1 MTKKTSSK
9 KPAAAKAPKS
19 KPAPAPAPAPVPEV
33 TRAAAPA
40 PAPPVAATTSSHA
53 PLIAWAESCLR
64 RAAGE
69 TPPAAARPTDGP
81 VIAVGR
87 IFGLTEIEVAAL
99 QLVHAVERSL
109 GLMARA
115 RALAGGAARGLT
127 VEVLRAAIGPAIDAA
142 LAPGQT
148 LRRHALLVLD
158 DAGAVS
164 ATSEVRLGAG
174 LGARLDGRTVRGELG
189 PAVMRV
195 AASEGAALP
204 STEPR
209 AQAIAFELAREEND
223 VNRLVTVAGCGRR
236 EGAQLAGALIAR
248 LQRGVV
254 LVDGEA
260 LAGAGRPWETLQ
272 AARRDADLDGDILV
286 VVEAQAAGAAWRAAC
301 SPPPTLAPRPI
312 LCVLAE
318 SGPGRE
324 ALLLEGLR
332 LKAMT
337 LGPVATATA
346 AAATTPAAA
355 ATAEKK
361 PDDGFDEIRQMAVR
375 DAERALGIIRPT
387 PAPRPSVPG
396 TISTS
401 RPLPPVT
408 VLPPTPPQPEPAP
421 VVATPPPTPAPTPAP
436 APVAA
441 TPPPATPT
449 PAAPPPAPAIAA
461 PKGKM
466 SAKARAMLASVT
478 ADDHA
483 DVLAH
488 LAKMRARDEAAA
500 AAPPADGAEA
510 APAPAPEAPAATTP
524 ATAPA
529 TATPSA
535 PPPVPGGLTAAEIA
549 AAEAQPYLEVAAD
562 APVAV
567 LARVAQTSP
576 NPKQRV
582 EILQS
587 LHRVRDPAAMA
598 AMRANAQ
605 SAHPDVRAVAET
617 GMQLLFG
624 PAWNTS
630 RPVPKPV
637 QPPRTD
643 DGKDRGPPGGW

>member
-1 MTKKTSSK
+1 MTTKKTSSK
-9 KPAAAKAPKS
+9 KTAPKAAKRAPAAVAPS
-19 KPAPAPAPAPVPEV
+19 VAPSPSPSPSPSVSVTTAPSA
-33 TRAAAPA
+33 
-40 PAPPVAATTSSHA
+40 
-53 PLIAWAESCLR
+53 LIRWAEACLR
-64 RAAGE
+64 RAGGE
-69 TPPAAARPTDGP
+69 EVAPAARPTDGP

-87 IFGLTEIEVAAL
+87 VFGLTEIEVAAL

-115 RALAGGAARGLT
+115 RALAGPTARGIT

-158 DAGAVS
+158 DAAAVS

-174 LGARLDGRTVRGELG
+174 LGARLDGRAVRGELG

-195 AASEGAALP
+195 AASEGGALP
-204 STEPR
+204 PAEPR
-209 AQAIAFELAREEND
+209 AQAIAFELAREDND

-236 EGAQLAGALIAR
+236 EAAQLAGALIAR
-248 LQRGVV
+248 FQRGVV

-260 LAGAGRPWETLQ
+260 LAAAGRAWETLL

-286 VVEAQAAGAAWRAAC
+286 VVEAQATGAVWRAAC
-301 SPPPTLAPRPI
+301 APPPTLAPRPI
-312 LCVLAE
+312 LCVLADAL
-318 SGPGRE
+318 SGRE

-337 LGPVATATA
+337 LAPVATA
-346 AAATTPAAA
+346 PAASAGAPASVA
-355 ATAEKK
+355 APAPAPEKK

-387 PAPRPSVPG
+387 PAPRPTVPG
-396 TISTS
+396 TVSS

-408 VLPPTPPQPEPAP
+408 VVPPTPPTTPAAPPVAQPAP
-421 VVATPPPTPAPTPAP
+421 VAAAPPAPAPEPTSTPAP
-436 APVAA
+436 APA
-441 TPPPATPT
+441 TPATATPT
-449 PAAPPPAPAIAA
+449 IAA

-478 ADDHA
+478 AEDHA

-488 LAKMRARDEAAA
+488 LAKLRAAA
-500 AAPPADGAEA
+500 AAPTEAAPAATEAPDAASAQPATPATQPATPA
-510 APAPAPEAPAATTP
+510 APAPAT
-524 ATAPA
+524 
-529 TATPSA
+529 SA
-535 PPPVPGGLTAAEIA
+535 GLSAQEIA
-549 AAEAQPYLEVAAD
+549 AAEAQPYLEVPAD
-562 APVAV
+562 APIAV
-567 LARVAQTSP
+567 LARIAQTSP

-582 EILQS
+582 EILTS

-598 AMRANAQ
+598 AMRANAS
-605 SAHPDVRAVAET
+605 SAHPGVRAVAEA

-624 PAWNTS
+624 PSWNVS
-630 RPVPKPV
+630 RPVPKPI
-637 QPPRTD
+637 QPPPSD
-643 DGKDRGPPGGW
+643 DKDRGPPGGW